1 MQIPAHL
8 SRPTSTHHYAVKKL
22 IKREKQAFLTE
33 MLLLLYFFFS
43 FLVPIMKQGGLPRYY
58 PAALQHSIDTQ
69 KYCTRRLEK
78 KCSYLQYKF
87 KNSKRAFAPLCKV
100 C

>member
-33 MLLLLYFFFS
+33 VLLLLYFFS

-69 KYCTRRLEK
+69 KYCTRRLGK